1 MLRHPNES
9 TTLNPAGGTT
19 TLSATKDRLTPQRR
33 PCRRSSRPPSP
44 VVQRAPRSRHRWRA
58 PPLECAAA
66 RGGRGPVSAATF
78 HQKANVGHL
87 VLRSPPTNFI
97 GEGFNDDLRA
107 AVHDVGESNS
117 RALLITA
124 EGPIFSLGGA
134 PWEWSDKSSAW
145 FRTFIAEVTA
155 SYRAIEALEFPVV
168 AAIRGQTAGGGLEL
182 ALCADFIV
190 ASVDTVLWCPEGMGG
205 QVPMAGGYQRLIRSI
220 GPVAARRMVMLAVPT
235 PIGEV
240 AGLAERVVVDGE
252 LDRTAA
258 ELATRLSNGPTRA
271 YVAAKSLFRAYESGG
286 VGTADRLLA
295 DVTAGLF
302 DTEDSR
308 AALA

>member
-1 MLRHPNES
+1 
-9 TTLNPAGGTT
+9 
-19 TLSATKDRLTPQRR
+19 
-33 PCRRSSRPPSP
+33 
-44 VVQRAPRSRHRWRA
+44 
-58 PPLECAAA
+58 
-66 RGGRGPVSAATF
+66 VSAVTF

-107 AVHDVGESNS
+107 AVHDAGESNS

-124 EGPIFSLGGA
+124 EGPNFSLGGA

-155 SYRAIEALEFPVV
+155 SYRAIEALELPVV

-190 ASVDTVLWCPEGMGG
+190 ASVNTVLWCPEGMGG

-308 AALA
+308 AALAAAADLREGRADGQPSAPDPAAFPVAFRGR